1 MSNPTVPATDLTD
14 RLTAL
19 RGQGA
24 ARFEP
29 VRFHYLDALA
39 RRLDGDH
46 RPGLATTRE
55 KLERELSALEEA
67 LAAARRHTDAL
78 IEQCGDEALRTR
90 LQALGE
96 RGEHRAAR
104 RLASAGGAPSPLG
117 ALVGEL
123 RAGDTSPA
131 APAGASALDAL
142 LHEQHQRLRAHHQGQ
157 SNAAPKRDLKAAA
170 DIRARHARQRTA
182 QRIDAALAH
191 PTGDAGP
198 LNSHRQVVRALD
210 QLHELAPEYLERFV
224 GYVDTLMALEKA
236 LGNRRG

>member
-1 MSNPTVPATDLTD
+1 MNDHATAPPGE
-14 RLTAL
+14 RLDAL
-19 RGQGA
+19 REQGA
-24 ARFEP
+24 ERFDP

-46 RPGLATTRE
+46 RPGLAGTRQ
-55 KLERELSALEEA
+55 KLEQQLAALEQA
-67 LAAARRHTDAL
+67 LEAARRHTDGL
-78 IEQCGDEALRTR
+78 IEQCDDPARRAR

-96 RGEHRAAR
+96 RGEHHAAR
-104 RLASAGGAPSPLG
+104 RLADSATGGPSPLARLVRQLG
-117 ALVGEL
+117 A
-123 RAGDTSPA
+123 ADHAPA
-131 APAGASALDAL
+131 TPAGASALDAL

-157 SNAAPKRDLKAAA
+157 DNAAPKRDLKAAA
-170 DIRARHARQRTA
+170 EIRARHARQRTA
-182 QRIDAALAH
+182 QRIDAALAQ

-236 LGNRRG
+236 LGIRRG